1 MSKKNR
7 SVSVG
12 PFAEAAQNVYDISS
26 NMFLAYM
33 LQESIDKYEQTKKE
47 YDTALSNSDDAAD
60 LQQKKLMLEVC
71 AASMKITVQM
81 FDHGDGVASD

>member
-1 MSKKNR
+1 MSKKNK

-12 PFAEAAQNVYDISS
+12 PFAAAAQNVYDISS

-60 LQQKKLMLEVC
+60 LQQKK
-71 AASMKITVQM
+71 
-81 FDHGDGVASD
+81 

>member
-1 MSKKNR
+1 MSKKNK

-12 PFAEAAQNVYDISS
+12 PFAAAAQNVYDISS

-47 YDTALSNSDDAAD
+47 YDN
-60 LQQKKLMLEVC
+60 
-71 AASMKITVQM
+71 
-81 FDHGDGVASD
+81 GV